1 MIKRFSPP
9 AFHRRIINEGPS
21 SLAFQLFSSKVP
33 VFWHFGSSVRRS
45 QFFGISALQFE
56 GPSSLAFR
64 LFGSKVLV
72 LSSTTSAL
80 WHS

>member
-21 SLAFQLFSSKVP
+21 SLAFQLFGSKVP
-33 VFWHFGSSVRRS
+33 VFWHFGSLVRRS

-56 GPSSLAFR
+56 GPGSFFDNFSALAF
-64 LFGSKVLV
+64 
-72 LSSTTSAL
+72 SSTFRF
-80 WHS
+80 